1 MLDLVEDLLEL
12 AQHFFIVPDVE
23 LVLNVFDE
31 PIIPLK
37 RAHNPPVFSWCQT
50 RAAADVL
57 APSAYFRSQSFDL
70 ELRGGPRM
78 QQIRHPWTSK
88 KNLATWRGT
97 MFPSCSNRFL
107 LCSRALL
114 AHLSA
119 QQEQTRAT
127 TARQDQTKG
136 RSATK
141 ATALKA
147 RHEESARLDVEFTGY
162 IAAHDPYLLA
172 APSDGMLSSLA
183 RPPLPLTEV
192 ARMPMSAQYA
202 SRFLVHLDGY
212 TSSTRLQL
220 LLLSNSVVLKQD
232 SYFYE
237 YWHSALQPHLHYVP
251 FWEASPTDILSILP
265 NISRPSQSRRME
277 AIGQRASE
285 LVHTILSKRG
295 RRLYWLTLLLLY
307 ARRLGTAPDLELWP
321 RARPVAAR
329 TSRLKP
335 ARDGGRNAS
344 DEHSRRADRNRP
356 APGVKRGASPC
367 DDDVETR
374 EVDEA
379 YAVKLAFELESK
391 LATAIPHHGQRTMQ
405 QMDENGRAERRSSAG
420 RSRFRPPVVRAIPEG
435 GDPSVPLRFES
446 DVEKRTLPPELEHG
460 AIGELLSRWAGRD
473 QKGAK
478 NPV

>member
-70 ELRGGPRM
+70 ALRGGSRM
-78 QQIRHPWTSK
+78 QQIWHPWTSK

-107 LCSRALL
+107 LCSRPLL

-119 QQEQTRAT
+119 QQEQTRA
-127 TARQDQTKG
+127 RQDQVTG
-136 RSATK
+136 RSAAK
-141 ATALKA
+141 ATAFKT

-265 NISRPSQSRRME
+265 NISRRSQSRRME

-285 LVHTILSKRG
+285 LVHTILSKRA

-329 TSRLKP
+329 TSRLKQ
-335 ARDGGRNAS
+335 ARDGGRN
-344 DEHSRRADRNRP
+344 DRNRP
-356 APGVKRGASPC
+356 APGVKRGSSPC

-379 YAVKLAFELESK
+379 YAVKLAFELERK
-391 LATAIPHHGQRTMQ
+391 LATATPRQGQRTME
-405 QMDENGRAERRSSAG
+405 QMDENGRTERRSSAG
-420 RSRFRPPVVRAIPEG
+420 RSGFRPPVVRAIPEG

-446 DVEKRTLPPELEHG
+446 DVERRTLPPELEHS

-473 QKGAK
+473 QKGTK
-478 NPV
+478 NAV